1 MSHKILIVEDEELIR
16 FGLQENLEMENYI
29 VETAEDGEMA
39 IEKIDSFKPDLVLLD
54 LMLPKKSGIEV
65 CRVIRKKRPQTYI
78 IMLTAKTDET
88 SKVLGLEIGA
98 DDYVTKPFS
107 LMELLARIKAFLR
120 RAPETVSVAETS
132 PEDDDIVE
140 FADLRIDF
148 KKFEATKNN
157 EPLKLAAKEFEI
169 LKYFWQHRG
178 EVIKRDD
185 LLKNLWGYTSETM
198 PTTRTIDNY
207 IANLRKKIEVNSTT
221 PKIITIPTVGY
232 KFNV

>member
-1 MSHKILIVEDEELIR
+1 MTKNILVVEDELSIAT
-16 FGLQENLEMENYI
+16 LLKYNLEQAGYN
-29 VETAEDGEMA
+29 VELAHDGQTGLDMA
-39 IEKIDSFKPDLVLLD
+39 LSLKPDLLLLD
-54 LMLPKKSGIEV
+54 VMLPKLDGMDV
-65 CRVIRKKRPQTYI
+65 CKEIRMHKMNTPI
-78 IMLTAKTDET
+78 IMLTARDDEFD
-88 SKVLGLEIGA
+88 KVLGLELGA

-120 RAPETVSVAETS
+120 RAPEASSVAEAAS
-132 PEDDDIVE
+132 EDDDIVE